1 MTNLQKRISS
11 GLVLLIALTIVIQ
24 TSLTNIALLLL
35 LALICYEFSTFFKDW
50 RSSFLFLF
58 LIIATFILNYY
69 ISLLGMSY
77 LYFLIGSMI
86 LGCIIWTS
94 LFIRIV
100 LYDNPNMSSREICFA
115 GFLMIMPSYISG
127 AFISYAYAKI
137 LLLILIAV
145 SFADS
150 AAYFFGK
157 KYGKRILL
165 QNTSPGKTL
174 EGLIGAIILTPVFLV
189 LISDYLEIK
198 LFGAILLGLVVTPI
212 SFMGDVVFSFIKRST
227 NIKDSSSL
235 IPGHGGF
242 IDLLDGSIASLPF
255 FAALLMSAE
264 SFIRNAFYQ

>member
-1 MTNLQKRISS
+1 
-11 GLVLLIALTIVIQ
+11 
-24 TSLTNIALLLL
+24 
-35 LALICYEFSTFFKDW
+35 
-50 RSSFLFLF
+50 
-58 LIIATFILNYY
+58 
-69 ISLLGMSY
+69 
-77 LYFLIGSMI
+77 MI
-86 LGCIIWTS
+86 WIS
-94 LFIRIV
+94 LFIRIL
-100 LYDNPNMSSREICFA
+100 LYDNPNMRRREIFLA
-115 GFLMIMPSYISG
+115 GYLMIMPSYIS
-127 AFISYAYAKI
+127 AVFISHAYAKL

-174 EGLIGAIILTPVFLV
+174 EGLIGAIVLTPIFLV

-212 SFMGDVVFSFIKRST
+212 SFMGDVVFSFIKRSA

-255 FAALLMSAE
+255 VAALLMSAE

>member
-11 GLVLLIALTIVIQ
+11 GLVLLIALAIVIKA
-24 TSLTNIALLLL
+24 SLINITLLVLL
-35 LALICYEFSTFFKDW
+35 TLVCLEFLSFFKN
-50 RSSFLFLF
+50 RIISQLFISA
-58 LIIATFILNYY
+58 IIATFILNYY
-69 ISLLGMSY
+69 FSLLEIP
-77 LYFLIGSMI
+77 YFFI
-86 LGCIIWTS
+86 GCIIWIG
-94 LFIRIV
+94 LFIRIL
-100 LYDNPNMSSREICFA
+100 LYDNPNMSSKEILCA
-115 GFLMIMPSYISG
+115 GYLMIMPSYISG
-127 AFISYAYAKI
+127 GFISHTYPKL
-137 LLLILIAV
+137 LLLILLAV

-165 QNTSPGKTL
+165 KNTSPGKTL

-198 LFGAILLGLVVTPI
+198 LFGAILLGVAVTPI
-212 SFMGDVVFSFIKRST
+212 SFMGDVAFSFIKRSS
-227 NIKDSSSL
+227 NMKDSSSL

-255 FAALLMSAE
+255 FAVLLMVAE

>member
-11 GLVLLIALTIVIQ
+11 GLLLLFALAIVIQ
-24 TSLTNIALLLL
+24 TSQTNITLLLL
-35 LALICYEFSTFFKDW
+35 FALVCFEFLAFFKD
-50 RSSFLFLF
+50 RIISLLFLF

-69 ISLLGMSY
+69 ISLLGIPY

-127 AFISYAYAKI
+127 AFISYAYAKL

-150 AAYFFGK
+150 AAYFIGK
-157 KYGKRILL
+157 KFGKRILL
-165 QNTSPGKTL
+165 KNTSPGKTL
-174 EGLIGAIILTPVFLV
+174 EGLIGAIIFTPVFLV

-198 LFGAILLGLVVTPI
+198 LFGAILLGVAITPI
-212 SFMGDVVFSFIKRST
+212 SFMGDVVFSFIKRSA
-227 NIKDSSSL
+227 NLKDSSSL

-255 FAALLMSAE
+255 VAALLMSAE

>member
-1 MTNLQKRISS
+1 
-11 GLVLLIALTIVIQ
+11 LLLFALAIVIQ
-24 TSLTNIALLLL
+24 ASLTTISLLLL
-35 LALICYEFSTFFKDW
+35 LILVCFEFSKFFKD
-50 RSSFLFLF
+50 RIQSLL
-58 LIIATFILNYY
+58 FILAMILSFFLPDYLPY
-69 ISLLGMSY
+69 LG
-77 LYFLIGSMI
+77 LPKHYFLIGLEL
-86 LGCIIWTS
+86 LGCMIWIS
-94 LFIRIV
+94 LFIRIL
-100 LYDNPNMSSREICFA
+100 LYDKPNMSSREIFLA
-115 GFLMIMPSYISG
+115 GYLMIMPSYIS
-127 AFISYAYAKI
+127 AIFISHAYAKL

-165 QNTSPGKTL
+165 NNTSPGKTL

-198 LFGAILLGLVVTPI
+198 LFGAILLGVVITPI
-212 SFMGDVVFSFIKRST
+212 SFMGDVVFSFIKRSA

-242 IDLLDGSIASLPF
+242 IDLFDGSIASLPF
-255 FAALLMSAE
+255 VAALVMSAE